1 MFKPEVLAPVGD
13 YQVLQAALQAGAD
26 AVYFGLSEGF
36 NARARAQNFTLA
48 KLQQTVDEIHSSG
61 AKAYITLNTLVFEDE
76 LDKLKTVLQK
86 IEECKVDALIV
97 QDLGV
102 ARMAS
107 RWAPSVRLHAS
118 TQMTISDSCG
128 ASLAQ
133 NLGFQRVVL
142 ARELSTDDIASLKK
156 DTDCELEVFA
166 LGALCVSFSGQCLAS
181 LAWGGRSANRGQCA
195 QPCRLPFRWTA
206 LPHGQT
212 LDFSSGR
219 VKLSS
224 PSHLLSPCDLAGF
237 SKVADLIKAQVSSL
251 KIEGRLKGAAYVYMA
266 VKTMRSWI
274 DAHFDMTGRF
284 HQPEAAQILELRRN
298 ISDLNVTFSRGFTP
312 GFLSSVNHQTFTQKG
327 YPKHRGQLL
336 GTVTAKNGYKIRVKL
351 SSCGRE
357 RRSAE
362 AASIVPQNGMGV
374 LFLSEQTEQSS
385 AEEVQGGPIFS
396 CSSQAGEATLGFSKP
411 GPDLSKV
418 KIGDLVYITSSP
430 ATIKRLNQSMHEPRR
445 GRLSLNLT
453 ISGSLNK
460 PLCVKASVSSLNQEL
475 TVYSSAL
482 LSKAQKNALTANSIA
497 EKFADLGGTPL
508 HLENVRADNLD
519 PGLFL
524 PLSELKPM
532 RRTLTAS
539 IVEALK
545 QEKLAISKADN
556 HSRFVLPNPQ
566 SQKSV
571 QTKNCLSIL
580 CRTLEQTETALEMGC
595 SSLELEAFRPEKL
608 ELMIKAVRSASPSVT
623 LCLAAPRIQK
633 QGELPVLQHLLKFTP
648 DALLLR
654 SIGSLHYL
662 TELHHQGRTI
672 PALHGDFSFNAV
684 NSLTADTLLRLG
696 LDTFTPGDDLDES
709 KLAALLEGLRK
720 LAPGYPASL
729 SPIER
734 LVFTLYRH
742 LPTFHSRHCL
752 YANLLSSGSDPKS
765 CGQPCRKQ
773 DLYIIDRMQ
782 YSHLVRTDCCCRNT
796 VFDQTPKQR
805 QKLLPMLGK
814 AGVVSFRVELL
825 NENKEQTKKI
835 ISYYSR
841 LLHTPLSDL

>member
-36 NARARAQNFTLA
+36 NARARAQNFTLST
-48 KLQQTVDEIHSSG
+48 LQQTIDEIHHSG

-76 LDKLKTVLQK
+76 LSKLENILRE
-86 IEECKVDALIV
+86 IEKCQVDALIV

-102 ARMAS
+102 ARLAS
-107 RWAPSVRLHAS
+107 QLAPSVRLHAS

-128 ASLAQ
+128 VSLAK
-133 NLGFQRVVL
+133 NLGFQRVVV
-142 ARELSTDDIASLKK
+142 ARELSSNDIASIKK

-181 LAWGGRSANRGQCA
+181 LTWGGRSANRGQCA
-195 QPCRLPFRWTA
+195 QPCRLPFRWAA
-206 LPHGQT
+206 LPHGQK
-212 LDFSSGR
+212 LDFSSGLI
-219 VKLSS
+219 KLSA

-237 SKVADLIKAQVSSL
+237 NKVNELIKAQVSSL

-266 VKTMRSWI
+266 VKTMRSWV
-274 DAHFDMTGRF
+274 DAHFDTAGNFRN
-284 HQPEAAQILELRRN
+284 PEEAQILELRRN

-336 GTVTAKNGYKIRVKL
+336 GTVIAKNGYKIRVKL
-351 SSCGRE
+351 SSCERD
-357 RRSAE
+357 RRSIE
-362 AASIVPQNGMGV
+362 AAPIILQNGMGV
-374 LFLSEQTEQSS
+374 LFLSDLAKKNS

-396 CSSQAGEATLGFSKP
+396 CSSHAGEAILGFSKP

-418 KIGDLVYITSSP
+418 HIGDLVYVTSSP
-430 ATIKRLNQSMHEPRR
+430 ATVKRISQSMHEPRR

-453 ISGSLNK
+453 ISGSLNN
-460 PLCVKASVSSLNQEL
+460 PLQIRASVSGIEQEF
-475 TVYSSAL
+475 TVCSHNI
-482 LSKAQKNALTANSIA
+482 LSKAQKNALTATSIA
-497 EKFADLGGTPL
+497 EKFADLSNTPL
-508 HLENVRADNLD
+508 HLENVQAESLA

-539 IVEALK
+539 IIEYLK
-545 QEKLAISKADN
+545 QKKNTLPQADN
-556 HSRFVLPNPQ
+556 RSSFILPDPQ
-566 SQKSV
+566 GRQAI
-571 QTKNCLSIL
+571 QTKNCLNVL

-595 SSLELEAFRPEKL
+595 TSLELEAFRPEKL
-608 ELMIKAVRSASPSVT
+608 ELMIQAIRSTSSALP

-633 QGELPVLQHLLKFTP
+633 QGEISILDKLLKFNP
-648 DALLLR
+648 EALLLR
-654 SIGSLHYL
+654 NLGSLQYCINL
-662 TELHHQGRTI
+662 RLQGKKI

-684 NSLTADTLLRLG
+684 NSLTFDTLLRLG
-696 LDTFTPGDDLDES
+696 LDTLTPCDDLDEQKLTVLLGGLK
-709 KLAALLEGLRK
+709 KLASN
-720 LAPGYPASL
+720 YPPSM
-729 SPIER
+729 SPTER

-742 LPTFHSRHCL
+742 LPVFHSRHCL
-752 YANLLSSGSDPKS
+752 YANLLSSGSDSKS
-765 CGQPCRKQ
+765 CGQPCLKK

-782 YSHLVRTDCCCRNT
+782 YSHLVRTDCYCRNT
-796 VFDQTPKQR
+796 IFDQTPKQR
-805 QKLLPMLGK
+805 QKLLPMLGRS
-814 AGVVSFRVELL
+814 GVVSFRIELL
-825 NENKEQTKKI
+825 NENREQTKKI

-841 LLHTPLSDL
+841 LLHTPLSEL